1 MGPWLPALGVWSL
14 PLWATLLL
22 CLGMNGRLPSYTVAQ
37 WNRMQLCSAG
47 ENHRNPTFMASFQF
61 KFFTLFFMWEMIQLL
76 SLFNITY
83 NYGSWEKKS
92 KSEILFHVTEKH
104 SLYLLKYT
112 ACPER
117 AKQVLKAVTL
127 LLCNYDEGVIEQGE
141 WWLLIPNPL
150 PCLQSCN
157 TYTNSTGVWWTNYM

>member
-1 MGPWLPALGVWSL
+1 MTSWLRHVDLVPRPGMGPWLPALGVWSL

-61 KFFTLFFMWEMIQLL
+61 KIFTLFFMWEMIQLL

-112 ACPER
+112 ACPEH

-127 LLCNYDEGVIEQGE
+127 LLCNYDERCHQTRWMVASYSKPSALSPI
-141 WWLLIPNPL
+141 L
-150 PCLQSCN
+150 
-157 TYTNSTGVWWTNYM
+157 